1 MHERFGVK
9 MIAEVLKG
17 SKSAKVKQFNF
28 ERLSTYGLM
37 KERKLKDIS
46 DLILR
51 LSAMQYLDITESQ
64 YPVVTLNELVM
75 GGQVLRG
82 QKKVWQKMVI
92 VKKAKA
98 KGELFEALR
107 SLRKELATKEK
118 LPPYMIFSDATLT
131 QMATDKP
138 TDLELMK
145 NIRGVGEFKLQK
157 YGEEFLTVIKSYIS

>member
-1 MHERFGVK
+1 M
-9 MIAEVLKG
+9 
-17 SKSAKVKQFNF
+17 
-28 ERLSTYGLM
+28 T
-37 KERKLKDIS
+37 KEGIDLVDLENKLRKFRPKLIYVMPNIQNPTGIS
-46 DLILR
+46 YTCLLYTSILR

-64 YPVVTLNELVM
+64 YPVVTLNELSW
-75 GGQVLRG
+75 QVLRG

-131 QMATDKP
+131 QMA
-138 TDLELMK
+138 
-145 NIRGVGEFKLQK
+145 RCV
-157 YGEEFLTVIKSYIS
+157 

>member
-1 MHERFGVK
+1 MYKLGDRV
-9 MIAEVLKG
+9 
-17 SKSAKVKQFNF
+17 
-28 ERLSTYGLM
+28 RLFYEGELLPWTYV
-37 KERKLKDIS
+37 IS
-46 DLILR
+46 R
-51 LSAMQYLDITESQ
+51 
-64 YPVVTLNELVM
+64 V
-75 GGQVLRG
+75 RG
-82 QKKVWQKMVI
+82 E
-92 VKKAKA
+92 
-98 KGELFEALR
+98 GELFEALR

>member
-1 MHERFGVK
+1 
-9 MIAEVLKG
+9 
-17 SKSAKVKQFNF
+17 
-28 ERLSTYGLM
+28 M

-64 YPVVTLNELVM
+64 YPVVTLNELSW
-75 GGQVLRG
+75 QVLRG

-107 SLRKELATKEK
+107 SLRKRISNKRKITTI
-118 LPPYMIFSDATLT
+118 YDFF
-131 QMATDKP
+131 
-138 TDLELMK
+138 LMLHLHRWQQI
-145 NIRGVGEFKLQK
+145 NRLI
-157 YGEEFLTVIKSYIS
+157 